1 MTWWAWMVLGAVILG
16 AELFA
21 IDAQFYLVFLGVS
34 AALVGA
40 ASLAGI
46 DMAESTQWMAFALL
60 SLAFFFTFRRA
71 LYDKIR
77 GGAPGFQESIS
88 GDTVTV
94 SGDLAPG
101 AEGRAELRGT
111 EWTIRNVSAD
121 TIVGGTRAKV
131 IKTDGVILHVESDR
145 I

>member
-21 IDAQFYLVFLGVS
+21 IDAQFYLVFLGIS

-46 DMAESTQWMAFALL
+46 DMAESTQWLAFALL

-71 LYDKIR
+71 LYGKIR
-77 GGAPGFQESIS
+77 GGAPGFQGSIS
-88 GDTVTV
+88 GDTISV
-94 SGDLAPG
+94 SSDLATG
-101 AEGRAELRGT
+101 AEGRAELRGS
-111 EWTIRNVSAD
+111 EWTIRNVGAE
-121 TIVGGTRAKV
+121 TIAAGTRAKV
-131 IKTDGVILHVESDR
+131 VKVDGVILHVQAD
-145 I
+145 

>member
-21 IDAQFYLVFLGVS
+21 IDAQFYLVFLGIS

-46 DMAESTQWMAFALL
+46 EMAESTQWLAFALL

-71 LYDKIR
+71 LYGKIR
-77 GGAPGFQESIS
+77 GGAPGFQETIT
-88 GDTVTV
+88 GDTVSV
-94 SGDLAPG
+94 SGDLATG
-101 AEGRAELRGT
+101 AEGRAALRGS
-111 EWTIRNVSAD
+111 EWTIRNVGVE
-121 TIVGGTRAKV
+121 TIAAGTRAKV
-131 IKTDGVILHVESDR
+131 VKIDGVILHVEAD
-145 I
+145 

>member
-21 IDAQFYLVFLGVS
+21 IDAQFYLVFLGIS

-46 DMAESTQWMAFALL
+46 EMAESTQWMAFALL

-71 LYDKIR
+71 LYGKIR
-77 GGAPGFQESIS
+77 GGAPGFQETIT
-88 GDTVTV
+88 GDTVSV
-94 SGDLAPG
+94 LNDLAPG
-101 AEGRAELRGT
+101 EEGRAELRGS

-131 IKTDGVILHVESDR
+131 VRTDGVVLHVEAD
-145 I
+145 

>member
-21 IDAQFYLVFLGVS
+21 IDAQFYLVFLGIS

-46 DMAESTQWMAFALL
+46 DMAESTQWLAFALL

-71 LYDKIR
+71 LYGRIR
-77 GGAPGFQESIS
+77 GGAPGFQETIT
-88 GDTVTV
+88 GDTVNV
-94 SGDLAPG
+94 SGDLATG
-101 AEGRAELRGT
+101 AEGRAELRGS
-111 EWTIRNVSAD
+111 EWTIRNVGAD
-121 TIVGGTRAKV
+121 TIVAGTRAKV
-131 IKTDGVILHVESDR
+131 VKIDGVILHVEAD
-145 I
+145 

>member
-21 IDAQFYLVFLGVS
+21 IDVQFYLVFLGIS

-46 DMAESTQWMAFALL
+46 DMAESTQWLAFALL

-88 GDTVTV
+88 GDTISV
-94 SGDLAPG
+94 SSDLATG
-101 AEGRAELRGT
+101 AEGRAELRGS
-111 EWTIRNVSAD
+111 EWTIRNVGAE
-121 TIVGGTRAKV
+121 TIVAGTRARVVKV
-131 IKTDGVILHVESDR
+131 DGVILHVQAD
-145 I
+145 

>member
-21 IDAQFYLVFLGVS
+21 IDAQFYLVFLGIS

-46 DMAESTQWMAFALL
+46 EMAESTQWLAFALL

-71 LYDKIR
+71 LYGRIR

-88 GDTVTV
+88 GDTIRV
-94 SGDLAPG
+94 SSDLAAG
-101 AEGRAELRGT
+101 AEGRAELRGS
-111 EWTIRNVSAD
+111 EWTIRNVGAE
-121 TIVGGTRAKV
+121 TILGGTRVRV
-131 IKTDGVILHVESDR
+131 IKTDGVILHVEAD
-145 I
+145 

>member
-21 IDAQFYLVFLGVS
+21 IDAQFYLVFLGLS

-46 DMAESTQWMAFALL
+46 DMAESTQWLAFALL

-71 LYDKIR
+71 LYGKIR

-121 TIVGGTRAKV
+121 TIISGTRAKV
-131 IKTDGVILHVESDR
+131 VKTDGVILHVEAD
-145 I
+145 

>member
-21 IDAQFYLVFLGVS
+21 IDAQFYLVFFGIS

-46 DMAESTQWMAFALL
+46 DMPEWGQWLAFALL
-60 SLAFFFTFRRA
+60 SLVFFFTFRRA

-77 GGAPGFQESIS
+77 GGAQGFKDTIS
-88 GDTVTV
+88 GDTVV
-94 SGDLAPG
+94 VRGDLSPG
-101 AEGRAELRGT
+101 AEGRAELRGS
-111 EWTIRNVSAD
+111 EWTIRNVSAE
-121 TIVGGTRAKV
+121 TIVGGIRARIVK
-131 IKTDGVILHVESDR
+131 IDGVILHVEAD
-145 I
+145 

>member
-21 IDAQFYLVFLGVS
+21 IDAQFYLVFLGIS

-46 DMAESTQWMAFALL
+46 DMAESTQWLAFALL

-88 GDTVTV
+88 GDTISV
-94 SGDLAPG
+94 SSDLATG
-101 AEGRAELRGT
+101 AEGRAELRGS
-111 EWTIRNVSAD
+111 EWTIRNVGAE
-121 TIVGGTRAKV
+121 TIVAGTRARVVKV
-131 IKTDGVILHVESDR
+131 DGVILHVQAD
-145 I
+145 

>member
-77 GGAPGFQESIS
+77 GGAQGFQETIS
-88 GDTVTV
+88 GDTVRV
-94 SGDLAPG
+94 PNDLAPG
-101 AEGRAELRGT
+101 EERRAELRGS
-111 EWTIRNVSAD
+111 EWTIRNVSAG
-121 TIVGGTRAKV
+121 TILSGTRARV
-131 IKTDGVILHVESDR
+131 IKTDGVILHVEAD
-145 I
+145 

>member
-21 IDAQFYLVFLGVS
+21 IDAQFYLVFLGIS

-46 DMAESTQWMAFALL
+46 DMAESTQWLAFALL
-60 SLAFFFTFRRA
+60 SLAFFFTFRRT

-77 GGAPGFQESIS
+77 GGAQGFQDSIS
-88 GDTVTV
+88 GDTVSV
-94 SGDLAPG
+94 PSDLAPG
-101 AEGRAELRGT
+101 DEGRAELRGS
-111 EWTIRNVSAD
+111 EWTIRNVGAE
-121 TIVGGTRAKV
+121 TIVGGTRARV
-131 IKTDGVILHVESDR
+131 IKTDGVTLHVEAD
-145 I
+145 